1 MSGKEKAAREC
12 GLKALSDY
20 ACKNICAPGYRQPR
34 GLNAYEQLRLQWI
47 ELNPIHTEAELAA
60 ACVLMARNCGLIL
73 LNQLKGAHLHGEAEK
88 TS

>member
-1 MSGKEKAAREC
+1 MSEKEKAAREC
-12 GLKALSDY
+12 GLKTLSDF
-20 ACKNICAPGYRQPR
+20 ACKNICVSGYRQPR

-73 LNQLKGAHLHGEAEK
+73 LNQLKEVRYGSEA
-88 TS
+88 